1 MTEAR
6 SVRPLTDSDIARYKA
21 NLRDEVD
28 GAALYRLLAEAEQDE
43 SLRTVLTRLAES
55 EERHRDIWERRLR
68 EANVDVPEYRPS
80 RRVRLLGWVARRF
93 GTSAVA
99 PIVARMET
107 AATTMYDD
115 QPEAVEAGLPREER
129 SHARIFREIGR
140 STARPDVGVIGRVE
154 RRHRGASANALRAA
168 VLGVNDG
175 LVSNL
180 ILVMGVA
187 GANPG
192 RDVVVLAGL
201 TGLLAGAFSMALG
214 EWISVRSS
222 AEAYQRQVA
231 IERDELEIMPEEEQ
245 EELALIYQ
253 AKGFTRDEAERVAA
267 RIFQD
272 REVALDTLVR
282 EEIGVDDGGNPW
294 VAAITS
300 FVLFTL
306 GAVVP
311 IAPWFV
317 AGGVAATTASAIA
330 AGLALFGAGAVT
342 TFFTGRNVLF
352 SGSRMLLFG
361 LAGAAVTF
369 GIGRIVGVSVGL

>member
-1 MTEAR
+1 MTEAQPAR
-6 SVRPLTDSDIARYKA
+6 TLSANDIARYKA

-28 GAALYRLLAEAEQDE
+28 GAALYRLLADAEQDE
-43 SLRTVLTRLAES
+43 SLRTVLQHLAES
-55 EERHRDIWERRLR
+55 EERHLAIWERRLR
-68 EANVDVPEYRPS
+68 EAGVDVPEYRPS

-93 GTSAVA
+93 GTGAVA

-107 AATTMYDD
+107 AATTMYDH
-115 QPEAVEAGLPREER
+115 QPEAVAAGLPAEER

-140 STARPDVGVIGRVE
+140 SSVRPDVGIIARIE

-214 EWISVRSS
+214 EWISVQSS
-222 AEAYQRQVA
+222 AEAYARQVA
-231 IERDELEIMPEEEQ
+231 IERDELDLMPEEEQ
-245 EELALIYQ
+245 EELTLIYQ
-253 AKGFTRDEAERVAA
+253 SKGFTRDEAERVAA

-272 REVALDTLVR
+272 RATALETLVR

-300 FVLFTL
+300 FVLFTA
-306 GAVVP
+306 GAIVP
-311 IAPWFV
+311 IAPWFF
-317 AGGVAATTASAIA
+317 AGGTSATAASAIA
-330 AGLALFGAGAVT
+330 AGIALFAAGAVT
-342 TFFTGRNVLF
+342 TFFTGRSTLF
-352 SGSRMLLFG
+352 AGSRMLLFG
-361 LAGAAVTF
+361 LAGAVVTF
-369 GIGRIVGVSVGL
+369 AIGRLVGVSIGA